1 MLILME
7 RMLCMKNKYLIFFA
21 LFVSLAAIAEDK
33 DDVIGNIYPI
43 QEVSLIDTIINKLTN
58 MEKSGELAKK
68 QEEMKEIAIDR
79 IENPRGVDLPRAFE
93 DKTHYFDP
101 SITVTKDIYLPDGR
115 LLHAAGTK
123 VNPLTIKTFT
133 KRIIFIDATD
143 EDQLF
148 WAKQKYQQSGWRDKV
163 ILVKGSYMDV
173 MKKWNKRV
181 YFDQIAGMDGGH
193 RETLVD
199 KFGIKALPSIVY
211 QQGDKLR
218 IDEVKL

>member
-1 MLILME
+1 
-7 RMLCMKNKYLIFFA
+7 MKSKA
-21 LFVSLAAIAEDK
+21 LFLFLLLSSMHAMAEDK
-33 DDVIGNIYPI
+33 TEVIGNIYQI
-43 QEVSLIDTIINKLTN
+43 QEVSLIDTILNKLTN

-79 IENPRGVDLPRAFE
+79 IEHPMGVDLPRAFE
-93 DKTHYFDP
+93 DNKHYFDP
-101 SITVTKDIYLPDGR
+101 SIVVTKDIYLPDGR

-133 KRIIFIDATD
+133 KRIVFIDATD
-143 EDQLF
+143 EDQLA
-148 WAKQKYQQSGWRDKV
+148 WAKKQYEKSGWRDKI

-181 YFDQIAGMDGGH
+181 YFDQIASMDGGK
-193 RETLVD
+193 RETLVE
-199 KFGIKALPSIVY
+199 KFGIKALPSVVY
-211 QQGDKLR
+211 QEGDKLR